1 MSKKIIGSVMMGALA
16 LSLITPAVPAAP
28 VDAAG
33 KVTYK
38 VKGTTLTIS
47 GKGEMPKSMVFG
59 KKSKTKNIK
68 KVVIKK
74 GVTTISKNAFKNCKK
89 LKKVQLPSTL
99 KKISGYAFY
108 NTALTNVTIPNSVKY
123 IGNYSFY
130 KCKKLKK
137 VSTPADL
144 YAYNRVDEKGVINDT
159 PLEQLTFTSAIKSLN
174 DISWNQFDTRAYVV
188 NKNDKN
194 FSSYKGA
201 IYNKKGDTLMY
212 IALYAKQA
220 EVKPSCE
227 SILTSAF
234 TNDLGDDNYVPVKE
248 LKEFTIPA
256 GVKNIVKDGEPLP
269 AGIQYS
275 VLSKDLTKE
284 GVAVL
289 LGTIGEKEAMRQMPE
304 RISLAGDY
312 VVIDKTYLAEFADKT
327 DAKKKAE
334 EETLEIPEGVETIP
348 DEMFRNFNMKEV
360 KLPSTI
366 RTIGANAFYNCKKLM
381 KINFPASLKEIGK
394 DAFYWTEIGDCISK
408 EWQAKKD
415 TFYASFTEYEKKQ
428 KEEQAKEQ
436 VKLLSVKLD
445 EEREKQVE
453 LQEKISQNRLEVS
466 SFQQKNNYVAEN
478 IHRIE
483 ESLHDLETEYNKLMQ
498 EQKNSDDTVSEM
510 EQAIAGYEEKNKQ
523 LQEEIVRLTKEIE
536 EESKQKEEMMA
547 SQKDIFEKRDALMNH
562 MSELDKESFRL
573 ESRKQ
578 NIEEKMEAKVNHM
591 WNEYELTYR
600 SAKEIDI
607 DHSISYTRMKANV
620 TDTKNKI
627 RGLGDVNVNAIEDFK
642 SVSERYTLLK
652 TQHDDL
658 IESEDALKK
667 IIADLDE
674 EMRKQFTEK
683 FADIQKQFDKVFREL
698 FGGGKGTLEL
708 VEEEDVLEA
717 GITINAQPPGKK
729 LGNMMQLS
737 GGEKALTAI
746 ALLFA
751 IQNLKPSPFCL
762 LDEIEAALDDSNV
775 KRYAKYLHKLTKNT
789 QFIVI
794 THRKGTMEAADVL
807 YGITMQEKGVS
818 TLVSVKLIEEQLD
831 N

>member
-1 MSKKIIGSVMMGALA
+1 MTGALV
-16 LSLITPAVPAAP
+16 LSLVTPAVPAAP

-59 KKSKTKNIK
+59 KKTKTKNIK

-99 KKISGYAFY
+99 KKISGYALY

-174 DISWNQFDTRAYVV
+174 DISLNQFDTRAYVV

-212 IALYAKQA
+212 LALYAKQA

-256 GVKNIVKDGEPLP
+256 SVKNIVEDGEPLP

-284 GVAVL
+284 SVAVL
-289 LGTIGEKEAMRQMPE
+289 LGTIGEKEAMRQMSE

-312 VVIDKTYLAEFADKT
+312 VIIDKTYLAEFADKA

-366 RTIGANAFYNCKKLM
+366 KTIGANTFYNCKKLM

-394 DAFYWTEIGDCISK
+394 DAFCWTEIGDCISK

-415 TFYASFTEYEKKQ
+415 TFYTSFTEYEKKQ
-428 KEEQAKEQ
+428 KEEQAKRRNAKSIDCTGEAFDAVSGAYSYDSLMQ
-436 VKLLSVKLD
+436 NQFITLTMKESGIFYYYASEEVKLGEDINENYFMANGTVQYLPFTKKTNGGVIVRIVDLNLVTAPNMKIEVQKKNGSKWTSVSKQISVK
-445 EEREKQVE
+445 KG
-453 LQEKISQNRLEVS
+453 KK
-466 SFQQKNNYVAEN
+466 F
-478 IHRIE
+478 
-483 ESLHDLETEYNKLMQ
+483 DLYTHMNG
-498 EQKNSDDTVSEM
+498 T
-510 EQAIAGYEEKNKQ
+510 AA
-523 LQEEIVRLTKEIE
+523 
-536 EESKQKEEMMA
+536 
-547 SQKDIFEKRDALMNH
+547 KDIQF
-562 MSELDKESFRL
+562 
-573 ESRKQ
+573 
-578 NIEEKMEAKVNHM
+578 
-591 WNEYELTYR
+591 
-600 SAKEIDI
+600 
-607 DHSISYTRMKANV
+607 
-620 TDTKNKI
+620 
-627 RGLGDVNVNAIEDFK
+627 
-642 SVSERYTLLK
+642 
-652 TQHDDL
+652 
-658 IESEDALKK
+658 ALKK
-667 IIADLDE
+667 GEYRLKIMAKAGCVSQIAAYESDYQHLAKNSYGKTKKKAVNLYKTDFDLESNDMYYRFGYYFNE
-674 EMRKQFTEK
+674 DKANIRWYRFVKTNKKQGALTIYNNMLSSGGFTASIYK
-683 FADIQKQFDKVFREL
+683 
-698 FGGGKGTLEL
+698 KGT
-708 VEEEDVLEA
+708 
-717 GITINAQPPGKK
+717 KK
-729 LGNMMQLS
+729 AVKIYRFDSKHMKDTS
-737 GGEKALTAI
+737 SDTKI
-746 ALLFA
+746 VKYK
-751 IQNLKPSPFCL
+751 LKTKGTYYIKISRNSKKVTGQYGVCF
-762 LDEIEAALDDSNV
+762 N
-775 KRYAKYLHKLTKNT
+775 YAK
-789 QFIVI
+789 
-794 THRKGTMEAADVL
+794 
-807 YGITMQEKGVS
+807 
-818 TLVSVKLIEEQLD
+818 
-831 N
+831 

>member
-1 MSKKIIGSVMMGALA
+1 MTGALV
-16 LSLITPAVPAAP
+16 LSLITPVVPAAP

-123 IGNYSFY
+123 IGNYSFC

-174 DISWNQFDTRAYVV
+174 DISLNQFDTRAYVV

-212 IALYAKQA
+212 LALYAKQA

-256 GVKNIVKDGEPLP
+256 SVKNIVEDGEPLP

-284 GVAVL
+284 SVAVL
-289 LGTIGEKEAMRQMPE
+289 LGTIGEKEAMRQMSE

-312 VVIDKTYLAEFADKT
+312 VIIDKTYLAEFADKA

-366 RTIGANAFYNCKKLM
+366 KTIGANTFYNCKKLM

-394 DAFYWTEIGDCISK
+394 DAFCWTEIGDCISK

-415 TFYASFTEYEKKQ
+415 TFYTSFTEYEKKQ
-428 KEEQAKEQ
+428 KEEQAKRRNAKSIDCTGEAFDAVSGAYSYDSLMQ
-436 VKLLSVKLD
+436 NQFITLTMKESGIFYYYASEEVKLGEDINENYFMANGTVQYLPFTKKTNGGVIVRIVDLNLVTAPNMKIEVQKKNGSKWTSVSKQISVK
-445 EEREKQVE
+445 KG
-453 LQEKISQNRLEVS
+453 KK
-466 SFQQKNNYVAEN
+466 F
-478 IHRIE
+478 
-483 ESLHDLETEYNKLMQ
+483 DLYTHMNG
-498 EQKNSDDTVSEM
+498 TT
-510 EQAIAGYEEKNKQ
+510 A
-523 LQEEIVRLTKEIE
+523 
-536 EESKQKEEMMA
+536 
-547 SQKDIFEKRDALMNH
+547 KDIQF
-562 MSELDKESFRL
+562 
-573 ESRKQ
+573 
-578 NIEEKMEAKVNHM
+578 
-591 WNEYELTYR
+591 
-600 SAKEIDI
+600 
-607 DHSISYTRMKANV
+607 
-620 TDTKNKI
+620 
-627 RGLGDVNVNAIEDFK
+627 
-642 SVSERYTLLK
+642 
-652 TQHDDL
+652 
-658 IESEDALKK
+658 ALKK
-667 IIADLDE
+667 GEYRLKIMAKAGCVSQIAAYESDYQHLAKNSYGKTKKKAVNLYKTDFDLESNDMYYRFGYYFNE
-674 EMRKQFTEK
+674 DKANIRWYRFVKTNKKQGALTIYNNMLSSGGFTASIYK
-683 FADIQKQFDKVFREL
+683 
-698 FGGGKGTLEL
+698 KGT
-708 VEEEDVLEA
+708 
-717 GITINAQPPGKK
+717 KK
-729 LGNMMQLS
+729 AVKIYRFDSKHMKDTS
-737 GGEKALTAI
+737 SDTKI
-746 ALLFA
+746 VKYK
-751 IQNLKPSPFCL
+751 LKTKGTYYIKISRNSKKVTGQYGVCF
-762 LDEIEAALDDSNV
+762 N
-775 KRYAKYLHKLTKNT
+775 YAK
-789 QFIVI
+789 
-794 THRKGTMEAADVL
+794 
-807 YGITMQEKGVS
+807 
-818 TLVSVKLIEEQLD
+818 
-831 N
+831 

>member
-428 KEEQAKEQ
+428 KEEQAKRRNAKSIDCTGEAFDAVSDAYSYDSSMQNQFITLTMKESGIFYYYASEEVKLYDADKKEVNNCKQ
-436 VKLLSVKLD
+436 VKKGDVLCLKTPEKITGTFKIHNAFVCPELMSLKLGEDINKNYFMANGTAQYLPFTKKTNGGLIVRIVDLNLVATPNIKIEVQKKNGFKWTSVSKQISVK
-445 EEREKQVE
+445 KG
-453 LQEKISQNRLEVS
+453 KK
-466 SFQQKNNYVAEN
+466 F
-478 IHRIE
+478 
-483 ESLHDLETEYNKLMQ
+483 DLYTHMNG
-498 EQKNSDDTVSEM
+498 TT
-510 EQAIAGYEEKNKQ
+510 A
-523 LQEEIVRLTKEIE
+523 
-536 EESKQKEEMMA
+536 
-547 SQKDIFEKRDALMNH
+547 KDIQF
-562 MSELDKESFRL
+562 
-573 ESRKQ
+573 
-578 NIEEKMEAKVNHM
+578 
-591 WNEYELTYR
+591 
-600 SAKEIDI
+600 
-607 DHSISYTRMKANV
+607 
-620 TDTKNKI
+620 
-627 RGLGDVNVNAIEDFK
+627 
-642 SVSERYTLLK
+642 
-652 TQHDDL
+652 
-658 IESEDALKK
+658 ALKK
-667 IIADLDE
+667 GEYRLKIMAKAGCVSQIAAYESDYHHLAKNSYGKTKKKAVNLYKTDFDLESNDMYYRFGYYFNE
-674 EMRKQFTEK
+674 DKANTRWYRFVKTNKKQGALTIYNNMLSSGGFTASIYK
-683 FADIQKQFDKVFREL
+683 
-698 FGGGKGTLEL
+698 KGT
-708 VEEEDVLEA
+708 
-717 GITINAQPPGKK
+717 KK
-729 LGNMMQLS
+729 AVKTYRFDSKHMKDTS
-737 GGEKALTAI
+737 SDTKI
-746 ALLFA
+746 VKYK
-751 IQNLKPSPFCL
+751 LKTKGTYYIKISRNSKKVTGQYGVCF
-762 LDEIEAALDDSNV
+762 N
-775 KRYAKYLHKLTKNT
+775 YAK
-789 QFIVI
+789 
-794 THRKGTMEAADVL
+794 
-807 YGITMQEKGVS
+807 
-818 TLVSVKLIEEQLD
+818 
-831 N
+831 

>member
-1 MSKKIIGSVMMGALA
+1 MTGALV
-16 LSLITPAVPAAP
+16 LSLVTPAVPAAP

-59 KKSKTKNIK
+59 KKTKTKNIK

-174 DISWNQFDTRAYVV
+174 DISLNQFDTRAYVV

-212 IALYAKQA
+212 LALYAKQA

-256 GVKNIVKDGEPLP
+256 SVKNIVEDGEPLP

-284 GVAVL
+284 SVAVL
-289 LGTIGEKEAMRQMPE
+289 LGTIGEKEAMRQMSE

-312 VVIDKTYLAEFADKT
+312 VIIDKTYLAEFADKA

-366 RTIGANAFYNCKKLM
+366 KTIGANTFYNCKKLM

-394 DAFYWTEIGDCISK
+394 DAFCWTEIGDCISK

-415 TFYASFTEYEKKQ
+415 TFYTSFTEYEKKQ
-428 KEEQAKEQ
+428 KEEQAKRRNAKSIDCTGEAFDAVSGAYSYDSSMQ
-436 VKLLSVKLD
+436 NQFITLTMKESGIFYYYASEEVKLGEDINENYFMANGTVQYLPFTKKTNGGVIVRIVDLNLVTAPNMKIEVQKKNGSKWTSVSKQISVK
-445 EEREKQVE
+445 KG
-453 LQEKISQNRLEVS
+453 KK
-466 SFQQKNNYVAEN
+466 F
-478 IHRIE
+478 
-483 ESLHDLETEYNKLMQ
+483 DLYTHMNG
-498 EQKNSDDTVSEM
+498 TT
-510 EQAIAGYEEKNKQ
+510 A
-523 LQEEIVRLTKEIE
+523 
-536 EESKQKEEMMA
+536 
-547 SQKDIFEKRDALMNH
+547 KDIQF
-562 MSELDKESFRL
+562 
-573 ESRKQ
+573 
-578 NIEEKMEAKVNHM
+578 
-591 WNEYELTYR
+591 
-600 SAKEIDI
+600 
-607 DHSISYTRMKANV
+607 
-620 TDTKNKI
+620 
-627 RGLGDVNVNAIEDFK
+627 
-642 SVSERYTLLK
+642 
-652 TQHDDL
+652 
-658 IESEDALKK
+658 ALKK
-667 IIADLDE
+667 GEYRLKIMAKAGCVSQIAAYESDYQHLAKNSYGKTKKKAVNLYKTDFDLESNDMYYRFGYYFNE
-674 EMRKQFTEK
+674 DKANIRWYRFVKTNKKQGALTIYNNMLSSGGFTASIYK
-683 FADIQKQFDKVFREL
+683 
-698 FGGGKGTLEL
+698 KGT
-708 VEEEDVLEA
+708 
-717 GITINAQPPGKK
+717 KK
-729 LGNMMQLS
+729 AVKIYRFDSKHMKDTS
-737 GGEKALTAI
+737 SDTKI
-746 ALLFA
+746 VKYK
-751 IQNLKPSPFCL
+751 LKTKGTYYIKISRNSKKVTGQYGVCF
-762 LDEIEAALDDSNV
+762 N
-775 KRYAKYLHKLTKNT
+775 YAK
-789 QFIVI
+789 
-794 THRKGTMEAADVL
+794 
-807 YGITMQEKGVS
+807 
-818 TLVSVKLIEEQLD
+818 
-831 N
+831 

>member
-1 MSKKIIGSVMMGALA
+1 MTGALV
-16 LSLITPAVPAAP
+16 LSLVTPAVPAAP

-59 KKSKTKNIK
+59 KKTKTKNIK

-174 DISWNQFDTRAYVV
+174 DISLNQFDTRAYVV

-212 IALYAKQA
+212 LALYAKQA

-256 GVKNIVKDGEPLP
+256 SVKNIVEDGEPLP

-284 GVAVL
+284 SVAVL
-289 LGTIGEKEAMRQMPE
+289 LGTIGEKEAMRQMSE

-312 VVIDKTYLAEFADKT
+312 VIIDKTYLAEFADKA

-366 RTIGANAFYNCKKLM
+366 KTIGANTFYNCKKLM

-394 DAFYWTEIGDCISK
+394 DAFCWTEIGDCISK

-415 TFYASFTEYEKKQ
+415 TFYTSFTEYEKKQ
-428 KEEQAKEQ
+428 KEEQAKRRNAKSIDCTGEAFDAVSGAYSYDSLMQ
-436 VKLLSVKLD
+436 NQFITLTMKESGIFYYYASEEVKLGEDINENYFMANGTVQYLPFTKKTNGGVIVRIVDLNLVTAPNMKIEVQKKNGSKWTSVSKQISVK
-445 EEREKQVE
+445 KG
-453 LQEKISQNRLEVS
+453 KK
-466 SFQQKNNYVAEN
+466 F
-478 IHRIE
+478 
-483 ESLHDLETEYNKLMQ
+483 DLYTHMNG
-498 EQKNSDDTVSEM
+498 T
-510 EQAIAGYEEKNKQ
+510 AA
-523 LQEEIVRLTKEIE
+523 
-536 EESKQKEEMMA
+536 
-547 SQKDIFEKRDALMNH
+547 KDIQF
-562 MSELDKESFRL
+562 
-573 ESRKQ
+573 
-578 NIEEKMEAKVNHM
+578 
-591 WNEYELTYR
+591 
-600 SAKEIDI
+600 
-607 DHSISYTRMKANV
+607 
-620 TDTKNKI
+620 
-627 RGLGDVNVNAIEDFK
+627 
-642 SVSERYTLLK
+642 
-652 TQHDDL
+652 
-658 IESEDALKK
+658 ALKK
-667 IIADLDE
+667 GEYRLKIMAKAGCVSQIAAYESDYQHLAKNSYGKTKKKAVNLYKTDFDLESNDMYYRFGYYFNE
-674 EMRKQFTEK
+674 DKANIRWYRFVKTNKKQGALTIYNNMLSSGGFTASIYK
-683 FADIQKQFDKVFREL
+683 
-698 FGGGKGTLEL
+698 KGT
-708 VEEEDVLEA
+708 
-717 GITINAQPPGKK
+717 KK
-729 LGNMMQLS
+729 AVKIYRFDSKHMKDTS
-737 GGEKALTAI
+737 SDTKI
-746 ALLFA
+746 VKYK
-751 IQNLKPSPFCL
+751 LKTKGTYYIKISRNSKKVTGQYGVCF
-762 LDEIEAALDDSNV
+762 N
-775 KRYAKYLHKLTKNT
+775 YAK
-789 QFIVI
+789 
-794 THRKGTMEAADVL
+794 
-807 YGITMQEKGVS
+807 
-818 TLVSVKLIEEQLD
+818 
-831 N
+831 

>member
-1 MSKKIIGSVMMGALA
+1 MTGALV
-16 LSLITPAVPAAP
+16 LSLVTPAVPAAP

-59 KKSKTKNIK
+59 KKTKTKNIK

-99 KKISGYAFY
+99 KKISGYALY

-174 DISWNQFDTRAYVV
+174 DISLNQFDTRAYVV

-212 IALYAKQA
+212 LALYAKQA

-256 GVKNIVKDGEPLP
+256 SVKNIVEDGEPLP

-284 GVAVL
+284 SVAVL
-289 LGTIGEKEAMRQMPE
+289 LGTIGEKEAMRQMSE

-312 VVIDKTYLAEFADKT
+312 VIIDKTYLAEFADKA

-366 RTIGANAFYNCKKLM
+366 KTIGANTFYNCKKLM

-394 DAFYWTEIGDCISK
+394 DAFCWTEIGDCISK

-415 TFYASFTEYEKKQ
+415 TFYTSFTEYEKKQ
-428 KEEQAKEQ
+428 KEEQAKRRNAKSIDCTGEAFDAVSGAYSYDSLMQ
-436 VKLLSVKLD
+436 NQFITLTMKESGIFYYYASEEVKLGEDINENYFMANGTVQYLPFTKKTNGGVIVRIVDLNLVTAPNMKIEVQKKNGSKWTSVSKQISVK
-445 EEREKQVE
+445 KG
-453 LQEKISQNRLEVS
+453 KK
-466 SFQQKNNYVAEN
+466 F
-478 IHRIE
+478 
-483 ESLHDLETEYNKLMQ
+483 DLYTHMNG
-498 EQKNSDDTVSEM
+498 TT
-510 EQAIAGYEEKNKQ
+510 A
-523 LQEEIVRLTKEIE
+523 
-536 EESKQKEEMMA
+536 
-547 SQKDIFEKRDALMNH
+547 KDIQF
-562 MSELDKESFRL
+562 
-573 ESRKQ
+573 
-578 NIEEKMEAKVNHM
+578 
-591 WNEYELTYR
+591 
-600 SAKEIDI
+600 
-607 DHSISYTRMKANV
+607 
-620 TDTKNKI
+620 
-627 RGLGDVNVNAIEDFK
+627 
-642 SVSERYTLLK
+642 
-652 TQHDDL
+652 
-658 IESEDALKK
+658 ALKK
-667 IIADLDE
+667 GEYRLKIMAKAGCVSQIAAYESDYQHLAKNSYGKTKKKAVNLYKTDFDLESNDMYYRFGYYFNE
-674 EMRKQFTEK
+674 DKANIRWYRFVKTNKKQGALTIYNNMLSSGGFTASIYK
-683 FADIQKQFDKVFREL
+683 
-698 FGGGKGTLEL
+698 KGT
-708 VEEEDVLEA
+708 
-717 GITINAQPPGKK
+717 KK
-729 LGNMMQLS
+729 AVKIYRFDSKHMKDTS
-737 GGEKALTAI
+737 SDTKI
-746 ALLFA
+746 VKYK
-751 IQNLKPSPFCL
+751 LKTKGTYYIKISRNSKKVTGQYGVCF
-762 LDEIEAALDDSNV
+762 N
-775 KRYAKYLHKLTKNT
+775 YAK
-789 QFIVI
+789 
-794 THRKGTMEAADVL
+794 
-807 YGITMQEKGVS
+807 
-818 TLVSVKLIEEQLD
+818 
-831 N
+831 

>member
-1 MSKKIIGSVMMGALA
+1 MSKKIIGSVMTGALV
-16 LSLITPAVPAAP
+16 LSLIIPAVPAAP
-28 VDAAG
+28 VDAAS

-174 DISWNQFDTRAYVV
+174 DISLNQFDTRAYVV

-212 IALYAKQA
+212 LALYAKQA

-284 GVAVL
+284 SVAVL

-304 RISLAGDY
+304 RISFAGDY
-312 VVIDKTYLAEFADKT
+312 MVIDKTYLAE
-327 DAKKKAE
+327 
-334 EETLEIPEGVETIP
+334 
-348 DEMFRNFNMKEV
+348 FNMKEV

-366 RTIGANAFYNCKKLM
+366 KTIGANAFYNCKKLV

-394 DAFYWTEIGDCISK
+394 DAFCWTEIGDCISK

-415 TFYASFTEYEKKQ
+415 TFYTSFAEYEKKQ
-428 KEEQAKEQ
+428 KEEQAKRRNAKSIDCTGEAFDAVSGAYSYDSSMQNQFITLTMKESGIFYYYASEEVKLYDAYKKEVNNCKQ
-436 VKLLSVKLD
+436 VKKGDVLYLKTPEKITGTFKIHNAFVCPELMSLKLGEDINENYFMANGTAQYLPFTKKTNGGVIVRIVDLNLVATPNIKIEVQKKNGAKWTSVSKQISVK
-445 EEREKQVE
+445 KG
-453 LQEKISQNRLEVS
+453 KK
-466 SFQQKNNYVAEN
+466 F
-478 IHRIE
+478 
-483 ESLHDLETEYNKLMQ
+483 DLYTHMNG
-498 EQKNSDDTVSEM
+498 TT
-510 EQAIAGYEEKNKQ
+510 A
-523 LQEEIVRLTKEIE
+523 
-536 EESKQKEEMMA
+536 
-547 SQKDIFEKRDALMNH
+547 KDIQF
-562 MSELDKESFRL
+562 
-573 ESRKQ
+573 
-578 NIEEKMEAKVNHM
+578 
-591 WNEYELTYR
+591 
-600 SAKEIDI
+600 
-607 DHSISYTRMKANV
+607 
-620 TDTKNKI
+620 
-627 RGLGDVNVNAIEDFK
+627 
-642 SVSERYTLLK
+642 
-652 TQHDDL
+652 
-658 IESEDALKK
+658 ALKK
-667 IIADLDE
+667 GEYRLKIMAKAGCVSQIAAYESDYQHLAKNSYGKTKKKAVNLYKTDS
-674 EMRKQFTEK
+674 
-683 FADIQKQFDKVFREL
+683 DIESNDDYYRFGYYFNEDKVNTRWYRFSKTDKKQGAL
-698 FGGGKGTLEL
+698 TIYNNMLSSGSFKALIYKKGKKKAVKTYYFDTKHMKDTSSDCKIVKYKLKAKGTYY
-708 VEEEDVLEA
+708 VK
-717 GITINAQPPGKK
+717 ISRTSKK
-729 LGNMMQLS
+729 
-737 GGEKALTAI
+737 AI
-746 ALLFA
+746 G
-751 IQNLKPSPFCL
+751 Q
-762 LDEIEAALDDSNV
+762 
-775 KRYAKYLHKLTKNT
+775 
-789 QFIVI
+789 
-794 THRKGTMEAADVL
+794 
-807 YGITMQEKGVS
+807 YGVCFNYK
-818 TLVSVKLIEEQLD
+818 K
-831 N
+831 